1 MVRGRFIFVIVM
13 LVLAGCYDRF
23 PGPGLQNA
31 LDADVELSVMYT
43 DGKVMSFIWPPGRL
57 VLIGRGDLPEGG
69 VQRVVIQDAGKIIHR
84 LNRDEVRLL
93 VEKQRKHK
101 THAIWCID
109 RKDIY
114 LFEPDSP
121 DAGGCVQGKRVE

>member
-1 MVRGRFIFVIVM
+1 MVRRYITLASVM

-31 LDADVELSVMYT
+31 LDADVELRVTYS
-43 DGKVMSFIWPPGRL
+43 DGKVTSFIWPPGRL
-57 VLIGRGDLPEGG
+57 VFVGRGDLPEGG
-69 VQRVVIQDAGKIIHR
+69 IQLVVVQEAGKIIHR
-84 LNRDEVRLL
+84 LNRDEVRSL

-114 LFEPDSP
+114 LFEPNPP
-121 DAGGCVQGKRVE
+121 DTGGCAQGKRIE